1 MYLSK
6 LEIFGFK
13 SFAQKTPIKFNEGV
27 TSIVGPNGCGKTN
40 IVDAIRWCLGEQRSS
55 TLRSDKME
63 NVIFNGTSTR
73 KPMGMAEVSL
83 TIENTKGIL
92 PTEYTDV
99 TITRRIFRSGE
110 SEYLLN
116 KNLCRLKDIT
126 NLFMDTGIGAN
137 AYSVIELKMVET
149 ILSSKAE
156 ERRTMFEEAAGVNKY
171 KLRRRLALRKLEE
184 VKADLTRV
192 NDIVNEVAKNVA
204 SLERQAKKADRYNQ
218 LSSRLKEIELELA
231 EREYAWFLDQSEKL
245 LSGKEENNSRKKE
258 LEEGMFGLN
267 ERLDQIK
274 KNLSS
279 YESDLKVKRNEINK
293 ITESIFSLR
302 SEISVSDE
310 RKKSVLANISKYETE
325 INELTNRLDSTKEVI
340 EQAVSSSKT
349 ITSEIETSRD
359 LKDELKSKKE
369 NAGGLLEE
377 KRAEVKAHSEAIVA
391 SLKQLSD
398 KENELLNLTKALE
411 EKNNQIN
418 KLNNRIQ
425 NLTND
430 VAKTVGYLESLN
442 EEKEKVSL
450 KLDEAEESY
459 AQKVREK
466 EKLEKELNELK
477 TEELE
482 QKTLLKALN
491 EKISFVQNLVDNF
504 EGVSQGT
511 KSLLEFK
518 DWSNGEVA
526 LLANVGN
533 SSDELRP
540 AVEAAL
546 RNNINDILV
555 TSVQDLQNGIDH
567 LKNNDLGRAS
577 FYLNNQID
585 RSPGFLGKLQNY
597 FLSKQRKKIEAQN
610 SFKSW
615 AVSAVQSEG
624 DWNNFFRRILNNT
637 AIVDDLDSAINLS
650 FRFPAFRF
658 VTLAGDL
665 AEGSGLIESG
675 SQNRANESLF
685 GKKQLLNEIKKDIP
699 IKQKEIS
706 LISERILKLEDS
718 LSKIDLKVLSD
729 QGRMLVNDLAN
740 IDKQISQF
748 EFEKKKAN
756 DEIEKTHQL
765 VQEVATDSNRLD
777 NEKNK
782 IEDELNELKTKKSH
796 TDSELRSI
804 EEQNKIAERSF
815 NQLVAEEN
823 ELKVKL
829 ERSLG
834 EVRNLQN
841 TINQSQANIETITAA
856 IISRKQDIES
866 SREEISGIDFK
877 TDEKEKEVN
886 KIEANRQLRVGE
898 MEKIEKDYEILKTE
912 AISLEEEL
920 NKIRTEKDSI
930 LDANRDLEIKLS
942 EFEIKKNNLLEHIDE
957 EYSITLERKSFDDNA
972 HYDFETSKTEVH
984 ELRQKIRNLGPIN
997 LLAYSE
1003 YEEEKERVEF
1013 LNQQRDD
1020 LVESEK
1026 DIVKTIEEINHTA
1039 QTTFAE
1045 TFNQIRD
1052 NFIRV
1057 FRSLFDPGDE
1067 VDLKLEEGADPLEG
1081 KIEIIAKPKGK
1092 RPTSIELLSGGEKT
1106 LTAIALLFAIY
1117 LVKPSPFCILD
1128 EIDAPLDDANIDRF
1142 TRLIKEFSHNTQ
1154 FIVVTHNKRTMES
1167 AETLYGVTM
1176 QEEGVSKLVSVRFNE
1191 ELKAVAEQV

>member
-1 MYLSK
+1 LYLSK

-13 SFAQKTPIKFNEGV
+13 SFAQKTPVKFNEGV

-55 TLRSDKME
+55 ILRSDKME
-63 NVIFNGTSTR
+63 NVIFNGTSSR

-83 TIENTKGIL
+83 IIENTKGIL

-192 NDIVNEVAKNVA
+192 NDIVNEVAKNA
-204 SLERQAKKADRYNQ
+204 SSLERQAKKADRYNN

-231 EREYAWFLDQSEKL
+231 EREFAWFLEKAAEFNL
-245 LSGKEENNSRKKE
+245 NKYENNSKKQQ
-258 LEEGMFGLN
+258 LDEEMSKLS
-267 ERLDQIK
+267 ERLAEIK
-274 KNLSS
+274 QRLGSF
-279 YESDLKVKRNEINK
+279 ETELKDKRLEINK
-293 ITESIFSLR
+293 VTENIYSLR
-302 SEISVSDE
+302 SDISVSRE
-310 RKKSVLANISKYETE
+310 RHKSVTSNINKYETE
-325 INELTNRLDSTKEVI
+325 INELTERLVSTKSVI
-340 EQAVSSSKT
+340 EQASSSSSK
-349 ITSEIETSRD
+349 ITSEIQNSRE
-359 LKDELKSKKE
+359 LKDELKSKIE
-369 NAGGLLEE
+369 NAGELLDE
-377 KRAEVKAHSEAIVA
+377 KRTDVKKLSETIVA
-391 SLKQLSD
+391 SLKLVSD
-398 KENELLNLTKALE
+398 RENEFANITKSVE

-418 KLNNRIQ
+418 KFNSRIL

-430 VAKTVGYLESLN
+430 VAKTVGFIESLK
-442 EEKEKVSL
+442 EEKEEVAS
-450 KLDEAEESY
+450 KLNEAEDNY
-459 AQKVREK
+459 AKKVREK
-466 EKLEKELNELK
+466 EKLEQELNNLRTRELELK
-477 TEELE
+477 SLITG
-482 QKTLLKALN
+482 LN
-491 EKISFVQNLVDNF
+491 EKISFIQNLVDNF

-511 KSLLEFK
+511 KSLLEF
-518 DWSNGEVA
+518 SNWANSEVE

-533 SSDELRP
+533 STEDLRP

-546 RNNINDILV
+546 RNNINDLLIS
-555 TSVQDLQNGIDH
+555 SVEDLKRGVEY
-567 LKNNDLGRAS
+567 LKSNNLGRAS
-577 FYLNNQID
+577 FYLNTNNNG
-585 RSPGFLGKLQNY
+585 SSGFWGKLQKY
-597 FLSKQRKKIEAQN
+597 FSSKQKKKIEAHS

-615 AVSAVQSEG
+615 ASSAIKADER
-624 DWNNFFRRILNNT
+624 WNFVFQKLLSST
-637 AIVDDLDSAINLS
+637 AIVDDLDSAMSLS
-650 FRFPAFRF
+650 IKFPDFRF
-658 VTLAGDL
+658 VTLDGDL
-665 AEGSGLIESG
+665 AEGTGSIEGG
-675 SQNRANESLF
+675 STRADESLF
-685 GKKQLLNEIKKDIP
+685 GKRQLLDEIKKEIP
-699 IKQKEIS
+699 TKQIELDALTEK
-706 LISERILKLEDS
+706 ISEYENLI
-718 LSKIDLKVLSD
+718 SKIDLKVLSD

-748 EFEKKKAN
+748 EYEKKKAN
-756 DEIEKTHQL
+756 DEIEKTYQL
-765 VQEVATDSNRLD
+765 VQDIAAESNRLD
-777 NEKNK
+777 NDKNNVEAKLNDLKEKK
-782 IEDELNELKTKKSH
+782 SSSESQLQLLEDENRK
-796 TDSELRSI
+796 
-804 EEQNKIAERSF
+804 AEAQF
-815 NQLVAEEN
+815 NQLVSEEN
-823 ELKVKL
+823 EIKVKL

-841 TINQSQANIETITAA
+841 TITQSQANIETINKS
-856 IISRKQDIES
+856 IVSRKGDIEFA
-866 SREEISGIDFK
+866 REETSEIEVKVKEREKGVIDLENNKK
-877 TDEKEKEVN
+877 TLNEG
-886 KIEANRQLRVGE
+886 L
-898 MEKIEKDYEILKTE
+898 EKIEKNYDILRAE
-912 AISLEEEL
+912 ATSIEEEI
-920 NKIRTEKDSI
+920 NKKRTDKDNI
-930 LDANRDLEIKLS
+930 LDINRDLEIKLN
-942 EFEIKKNNLLEHIDE
+942 EYEIKKTNLLEHISE
-957 EYSITLERKSFDDNA
+957 EYSIKIEQKKFEDNSSFNFEERKA
-972 HYDFETSKTEVH
+972 EVH

-1003 YEEEKERVEF
+1003 YEEEKERLDF

-1039 QTTFAE
+1039 QAKFTE
-1045 TFNQIRD
+1045 TFNMIRE
-1052 NFIRV
+1052 NFIQV
-1057 FRSLFDPGDE
+1057 FRTLFDPGDE
-1067 VDLKLEEGADPLEG
+1067 ADLRLEEGADPLEG

-1142 TRLIKEFSHNTQ
+1142 TRLIKDFSRNTQ
-1154 FIVVTHNKRTMES
+1154 FIVVTHNKRTMEA

-1191 ELKAVAEQV
+1191 DLSVVA